1 MHLGLPRSIR
11 MVLRAPCLCPVAW
24 WGLLWHL
31 GCPRCSLLRALLD
44 AEAPRSSDGGE
55 FLGFLSKCRS
65 LRSSWLCWWRQKAQ
79 WGTTERL
86 GKEKQVKG
94 TEKSHYKRKI
104 LFQLLGQSQDGRELR
119 RAGRSCLEA
128 ENPASPVP
136 RALAPDHPEGSS
148 LDSHQSCSALWGWA
162 AQFRT
167 WFSQHC
173 LTVQHSRIVPEGGQ
187 REQAP
192 APCPRAQGQQER
204 AAFAITL
211 GPEPRGALAISTLL
225 LV

>member
-79 WGTTERL
+79 WGTKERL
-86 GKEKQVKG
+86 GKEKASKRDRKASLQ
-94 TEKSHYKRKI
+94 EKNTFPVIGAVSGW
-104 LFQLLGQSQDGRELR
+104 QGAEEGREVL
-119 RAGRSCLEA
+119 
-128 ENPASPVP
+128 P
-136 RALAPDHPEGSS
+136 
-148 LDSHQSCSALWGWA
+148 
-162 AQFRT
+162 
-167 WFSQHC
+167 
-173 LTVQHSRIVPEGGQ
+173 GG
-187 REQAP
+187 
-192 APCPRAQGQQER
+192 
-204 AAFAITL
+204 
-211 GPEPRGALAISTLL
+211 
-225 LV
+225 